1 MNIAIIGAGISG
13 CNIYNRLKKQNH
25 NITIFD
31 KARGV
36 GGRLSTKY
44 VDDKFID
51 HGTSS
56 FKVNNSLFKE
66 FCDELISN
74 KILIKKDDE
83 YFPLNGINKLC
94 SYLINKNDLIKNQRI
109 TKAEF
114 IDNKWSLISEDGNKY
129 DSFDKLIITIPTPQ
143 ILQMHINL
151 SENTKNLLNSVSYDS
166 VATLICYSN
175 NIINL
180 EHPKLFESALFSKII
195 NNSKKYNYKKFSSYV
210 FHTNSEFANSINE
223 LSKEK
228 IGKKIYKKI
237 EDLIGVNLDEE
248 CYTVP
253 HLWKYGKVK
262 SYLSQDF
269 IYENSLGICGDYFN
283 GNSLESAYISSTKLS
298 ANI

>member
-1 MNIAIIGAGISG
+1 MGDDW
-13 CNIYNRLKKQNH
+13 KK
-25 NITIFD
+25 T
-31 KARGV
+31 
-36 GGRLSTKY
+36 
-44 VDDKFID
+44 
-51 HGTSS
+51 
-56 FKVNNSLFKE
+56 
-66 FCDELISN
+66 
-74 KILIKKDDE
+74 
-83 YFPLNGINKLC
+83 P
-94 SYLINKNDLIKNQRI
+94 
-109 TKAEF
+109 
-114 IDNKWSLISEDGNKY
+114 NKY

-262 SYLSQDF
+262 SYLNQDF